1 MSAAESTSAPLRI
14 GMLVFPEITSLDVLA
29 PFEILSRA
37 SNCKVQLVWKTTSA
51 VTGDTGLQLIPDVS
65 FADAPQFDVLMV
77 PGGPGQIVLME
88 DAEVL
93 AFLRKQAPGAKYI
106 TSVCTGSLLLAA
118 AGLMRGYKAS
128 THWLSFDQL
137 AQFGVVPVD
146 ERVVIDR
153 NRISGGGVTSGLDF
167 AFSVLAVLRGEHE
180 ARKIQLFME
189 YDPRPPFESGHP
201 RVASA
206 ALVEEVRTMAEPM
219 LIRRREASAKAAQAM
234 KFLDPLA

>member
-1 MSAAESTSAPLRI
+1 MNAPEQPSTPLRI
-14 GMLVFPEITSLDVLA
+14 GMLIFPEITSLDVLA

-37 SNCKVQLVWKTTSA
+37 SNSKVQFVWKNTDI
-51 VTGDTGLQLIPDVS
+51 VTGDTGLKLIPDVS
-65 FADAPQFDVLMV
+65 FADAPQFDVLMI
-77 PGGPGQIVLME
+77 PGGPGQIPLMD

-93 AFLRKQAPGAKYI
+93 AFLRKQAADAKYI

-118 AGLMRGYKAS
+118 AGLMQGYRAS

-137 AQFGVVPVD
+137 AQFGVVPTD

-189 YDPRPPFESGHP
+189 YDPQPPFESGHP

-219 LIRRREASAKAAQAM
+219 LIMRREASTRAAQAM
-234 KFLDPLA
+234 KSLDPLA

>member
-1 MSAAESTSAPLRI
+1 MNAPEHPSTPLRI
-14 GMLVFPEITSLDVLA
+14 GMLIFPEITSLDVLA

-37 SNCKVQLVWKTTSA
+37 SNSKVQLVWKTTDT
-51 VTGDTGLQLIPDVS
+51 VTGDTGLKLIPDVG
-65 FADAPQFDVLMV
+65 FADAPQFDVLMI
-77 PGGPGQIVLME
+77 PGGPGQIPLMD

-93 AFLRKQAPGAKYI
+93 GFLRKQAAGAKYV

-118 AGLMRGYKAS
+118 AGLMQGYKAS

-137 AQFGVVPVD
+137 AQFGVVPTD

-153 NRISGGGVTSGLDF
+153 DRITGGGVTSGLDF

-180 ARKIQLFME
+180 AKKIQLFME
-189 YDPRPPFESGHP
+189 YDPQPPFESGHP

-219 LIRRREASAKAAQAM
+219 LVRRREASAKAAQAM

>member
-1 MSAAESTSAPLRI
+1 MSAAESTSAPLRR
-14 GMLVFPEITSLDVLA
+14 GRLVFPEITSLDVLA

-37 SNCKVQLVWKTTSA
+37 SNCKVQLVWKTINA